1 MESTVTE
8 IHEYPLR
15 PAGFVEPLFATE
27 ESRRE
32 IAEHLLG
39 APWLSRASE
48 MPEKSGSAVHSAEEP
63 VRLLRQAGGRV
74 EIVRPRARRCASVPV
89 SRDSSR
95 RPWRRRRVV
104 EVLMRWREVRSWW
117 SEEERVDRILFRVV
131 VDGGGIVDLA
141 LERSGPRSGEWTIT
155 GIVD

>member
-1 MESTVTE
+1 MEATVSE
-8 IHEYPLR
+8 IHRYPLR
-15 PAGFVEPLFATE
+15 PSGYVEPLFATE

-63 VRLLRQAGGRV
+63 VRLLRYAGGQA
-74 EIVRPRARRCASVPV
+74 EIVRPRTRRCV
-89 SRDSSR
+89 SRHASR
-95 RPWRRRRVV
+95 RPWRGQRVV
-104 EVLMRWREVRSWW
+104 EVLVRWREVRSWW

-141 LERSGPRSGEWTIT
+141 LERSGSRSGEWTIT

>member
-1 MESTVTE
+1 MEVSVSE
-8 IHEYPLR
+8 IHRYPLR
-15 PAGFVEPLFATE
+15 PSGYVEPLFATE

-48 MPEKSGSAVHSAEEP
+48 MPGKSGSAVHSAQEP
-63 VRLLRQAGGRV
+63 IRLLRQAGGRV
-74 EIVRPRARRCASVPV
+74 EIVRPRARRCVNGHPSRCASG
-89 SRDSSR
+89 

-104 EVLMRWREVRSWW
+104 EVLARWREVRSWW

-131 VDGGGIVDLA
+131 VDGGGIIDLA